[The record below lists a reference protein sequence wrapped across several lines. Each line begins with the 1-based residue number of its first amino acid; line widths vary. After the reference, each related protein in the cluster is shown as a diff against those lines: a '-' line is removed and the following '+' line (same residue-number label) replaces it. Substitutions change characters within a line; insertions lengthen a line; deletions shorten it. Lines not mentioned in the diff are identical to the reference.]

1 MSKIDLNK
9 VIMNLSAT
17 ESRDLLFRIF
27 HFRFLRSF
35 FEILRVGIVKSVKMS
50 AREKDSGFDYTSD
63 ATVSP
68 PPR

>member
-1 MSKIDLNK
+1 MKP
-9 VIMNLSAT
+9 SAT
-17 ESRDLLFRIF
+17 ASRDLLSTKF

-35 FEILRVGIVKSVKMS
+35 FKILRVRVAKSVKMS